1 MISQREIEL
10 KAQNSALENSDGC
23 REGAHG
29 FDCFCSAHEEG
40 FIAAASW
47 VIEQYRP
54 LMEALQ
60 KLFNEQIEDAD
71 HALILYE
78 KVDAEFNKLKQ
89 HT

>member
-1 MISQREIEL
+1 MISQQAIQKEAE
-10 KAQNSALENSDGC
+10 KSALENSDGC

-54 LMEALQ
+54 LMEVLERA
-60 KLFNEQIEDAD
+60 IE
-71 HALILYE
+71 H
-78 KVDAEFNKLKQ
+78 AEFGKISVDNTVALMEAIKKLKQ